1 MEKHILLFLLIIPFW
16 GNTQKGYDLV
26 GIWQDSPVVAAGW
39 SDTYLFYS
47 DGKFVFHYSQMVCDS
62 RDVSYSGTWELRDE
76 GKLELTIKSKTV
88 IVGGTLVKASG
99 SCASEYEIEGGEE
112 KAIEVANPE
121 NLLIILSDYMIDTEN
136 HSIGTILFNGVR
148 YWGMSNDPKNYY

>member
-1 MEKHILLFLLIIPFW
+1 MEKSILLFLLLIPFW

-39 SDTYLFYS
+39 TDTYLFYS
-47 DGKFVFHYSQMVCDS
+47 DGKFVFNYSQMVCDS
-62 RDVSYSGTWELRDE
+62 RDVSFSGIWELRDE
-76 GKLELTIKSKTV
+76 GKLNLTIKSKTM

-112 KAIEVANPE
+112 KIIELTNPE
-121 NLLIILSDYMIDTEN
+121 NISIILSDFTIDTEN
-136 HSIGTILFNGVR
+136 HSIGTMLFNGVR
-148 YWGMSNDPKNYY
+148 YWRMSNDPKNYY

>member
-1 MEKHILLFLLIIPFW
+1 MGKSIFVFLLLIPFW

-47 DGKFVFHYSQMVCDS
+47 DGKFVFNYSQMVCDS

-76 GKLELTIKSKTV
+76 GKLNLTIKNKTM
-88 IVGGTLVKASG
+88 IVGGALVKASG

-112 KAIEVANPE
+112 KIIELTNQE
-121 NLLIILSDYMIDTEN
+121 NISIILSDFTIDTEN
-136 HSIGTILFNGVR
+136 HSIGTMLFNGSR
-148 YWGMSNDPKNYY
+148 FWRMSNDPKNYY